1 MSFPRQFAK
10 LPRPFASPLLAVA
23 AALASA
29 AALAAVGCG
38 SQSGA
43 SPGSQAATTTARLS
57 ASSPSAVATGQTAST
72 TAPAPVRHVSSAPV
86 VVVPATV
93 GRAWKP
99 VATVEEQTAAWV
111 AQRSGVTLMRFD
123 QNLVRLALHAGSA
136 EPGGGGWRYGSEI
149 GSKEVHRV
157 LAGFNGGFKLNYG
170 SVGFFARGRTA
181 VPLSSG
187 LGSIV
192 TYANGA
198 TQIGSWHEGVPA
210 SGVPI
215 ESVRQNLHL
224 LVDHGVPASTVGSCV
239 RPCWGDTL
247 GGGTDVARSALGI
260 TSSDQLVWAAGESL
274 SPAELARALV
284 GAHAQRAVEL
294 DINPFWV
301 AGYLYVH
308 HPGGPTAVPVV
319 PGQHGIAGQLLE
331 PDARDFFTVLAR

>member
-1 MSFPRQFAK
+1 
-10 LPRPFASPLLAVA
+10 
-23 AALASA
+23 
-29 AALAAVGCG
+29 
-38 SQSGA
+38 
-43 SPGSQAATTTARLS
+43 
-57 ASSPSAVATGQTAST
+57 
-72 TAPAPVRHVSSAPV
+72 
-86 VVVPATV
+86 
-93 GRAWKP
+93 
-99 VATVEEQTAAWV
+99 
-111 AQRSGVTLMRFD
+111 
-123 QNLVRLALHAGSA
+123 
-136 EPGGGGWRYGSEI
+136 
-149 GSKEVHRV
+149 
-157 LAGFNGGFKLNYG
+157 
-170 SVGFFARGRTA
+170 VGFFARGRTA
-181 VPLSSG
+181 VALSSG

-319 PGQHGIAGQLLE
+319 PGYGSAKAG
-331 PDARDFFTVLAR
+331 VLALTRNLAVRWAGDGIRINAVIPGVVATLMTAPMDFAPHIKQEQLDHIPLGRFGTPAEIAAAILYLCTENASYCTGSALVVDGGYSVL